1 MNGGG
6 RVETSAPA
14 LTSRCGYGCE
24 MTAKRLLV
32 TSFLATS
39 GGTCIAYTLDG
50 GMACGVRIVY
60 SIASLGGRCF
70 SRTKLGGQIGI
81 GFGDRGDSGAVE
93 LCLRRLGQKV
103 DGVLSGEHAALGKH
117 GFVNLVEA

>member
-1 MNGGG
+1 M
-6 RVETSAPA
+6 A
-14 LTSRCGYGCE
+14 
-24 MTAKRLLV
+24 AKWLLV
-32 TSFLATS
+32 VSFFATS
-39 GGTCIAYTLDG
+39 SGTCIAYALDG
-50 GMACGVRIVY
+50 GMACSVRIVH

-70 SRTKLGGQIGI
+70 GRTKLDGQIGV

-93 LCLRRLGQKV
+93 LCLRGLGQKV